1 MSCTSRSGQQMSSN
15 IELPLNKLTKPLA
28 LVIFPILTTPEH
40 TIILLRNLDT
50 KLNRKRDNERLA
62 CVAYRFFDIS
72 VFRAALAKQDNG
84 ILDALKYYYNPYSMN
99 TW

>member
-1 MSCTSRSGQQMSSN
+1 MSSN

-28 LVIFPILTTPEH
+28 LVIFQILTTPEH
-40 TIILLRNLDT
+40 TIILL
-50 KLNRKRDNERLA
+50 KLNRNRDNERLSY
-62 CVAYRFFDIS
+62 VAYRFFDIS

-84 ILDALKYYYNPYSMN
+84 IFDALKYYYNPNSMN